1 MIAGQR
7 LVADDGKEVMLF
19 PLPYMYISQGEGEQY
34 SHAGTLNIDFL
45 GWGPNG
51 RIYQAPYYAPCSC
64 ICVRVFGS
72 GADANGRVYQSLDK
86 VHTPNGLQYVNFLFF
101 HDDNPPSVVGTI
113 FTQGDLI
120 GHTGTEGYV
129 TGDHVHMNCADG
141 TYAGYEHVPPDNMGQ
156 LVNSEHI
163 YDICY
168 VNDTVLVNDYGYN
181 WTIYTGPVIKDKKK
195 KKGFN
200 FVLFG
205 YYAKKKR
212 RW

>member
-1 MIAGQR
+1 MIAGQK
-7 LVADDGKEVMLF
+7 LKASDGKEVMLF
-19 PLPYMYISQGEGEQY
+19 PLPYMYISQGEGEPY

-45 GWGPNG
+45 GWGANG

-72 GADANGRVYQSLDK
+72 GVNANGRVYQSLDR

-101 HDDNPPSVVGTI
+101 HDDNPTSSIGTI
-113 FTQGDLI
+113 FRQGDLI
-120 GHTGTEGYV
+120 GHTGTEGNV
-129 TGDHVHMNCADG
+129 TGDHVHFNCADG
-141 TYAGYEHVPPDNMGQ
+141 QYAGYEYVPPDNMGQ
-156 LVNSEHI
+156 LINSEHI
-163 YDICY
+163 YNICY
-168 VNDTVLVNDYGYN
+168 VNDTVLVDDYGYN
-181 WTIYTGPVIKDKKK
+181 WTIYTGPIYGEIKRNN
-195 KKGFN
+195 FN